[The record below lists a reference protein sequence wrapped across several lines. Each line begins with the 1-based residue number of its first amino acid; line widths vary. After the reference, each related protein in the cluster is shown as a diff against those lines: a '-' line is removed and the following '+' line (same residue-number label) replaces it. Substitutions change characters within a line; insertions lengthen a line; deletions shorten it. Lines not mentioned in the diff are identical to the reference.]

1 VADALRYSLILA
13 EALRKLHEGG
23 RTHGAV
29 SPATIQLTAAGL
41 ELLPA
46 PALDPATPY
55 KSPEV
60 LDGRPADT
68 RSDVFS
74 FGAVVYEMLSGKRA
88 FEGTDRGGMPPSG
101 SQAVDRMLS
110 GCLAINPAARVQRLQ
125 KVMLELKLLSVSAA
139 RAAAPAPGRRDPGAD
154 DQLRA
159 EIQQV
164 EARMATRLQANERAL
179 AEMQR
184 LAAEVLSHDSSSE
197 SALRT
202 EMLQLEARVAGRL
215 KANEKVISDMQ
226 LAVAEALGREPVPAP
241 DAALREELKQME
253 TRITSRLGQMEQRLE
268 EALQRIERLEQVEP
282 AVPDNTQLEQAVEG
296 IRRQVTELRDL
307 VAEDFVNFEKSLQ
320 TQATAIDAA
329 RTAMAQTDDLVERV
343 VEALESLQST
353 VLENSE
359 DRTLAIN

>member
-1 VADALRYSLILA
+1 M
-13 EALRKLHEGG
+13 
-23 RTHGAV
+23 
-29 SPATIQLTAAGL
+29 
-41 ELLPA
+41 
-46 PALDPATPY
+46 
-55 KSPEV
+55 
-60 LDGRPADT
+60 
-68 RSDVFS
+68 
-74 FGAVVYEMLSGKRA
+74 VYEMLSGKRA

-110 GCLAINPAARVQRLQ
+110 GCLAINPAARVQRLQKVMLARVQRLQ